1 MQRNRHR
8 DLDKMRIQ
16 RNLSQMKEQEQAT
29 AGDLSK
35 TFISNMPD
43 GIFKAVIISIL
54 TRLEEKVEDINETLN
69 TEVKR
74 SDTECNK

>member
-1 MQRNRHR
+1 
-8 DLDKMRIQ
+8 
-16 RNLSQMKEQEQAT
+16 
-29 AGDLSK
+29 
-35 TFISNMPD
+35 MPD